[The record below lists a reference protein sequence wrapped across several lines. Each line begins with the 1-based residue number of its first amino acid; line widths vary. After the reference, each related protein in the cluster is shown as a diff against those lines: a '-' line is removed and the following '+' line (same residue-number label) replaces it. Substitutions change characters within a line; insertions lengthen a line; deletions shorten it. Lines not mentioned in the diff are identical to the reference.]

1 MKTFELTFSVKT
13 SDESDLDEAKLER
26 YLAEYENHGLELIDI
41 DVIGPDEAMVTMEM
55 KAKSVND
62 CPDQLDLLN
71 DEDIV
76 DDVELFVSE
85 RVSYTS
91 Y

>member
-13 SDESDLDEAKLER
+13 QDESDIDIAALES
-26 YLAEYENHGLELIDI
+26 YLAEYENTDMEFIEL
-41 DVIGPDEAMVTMEM
+41 DVIEPGEVMVTFEI
-55 KAKSVND
+55 KANSIRD
-62 CPDQLDLLN
+62 CPDELELLN

-76 DDVELFVSE
+76 DDPELLVSE

>member
-13 SDESDLDEAKLER
+13 TDGSDIDLSALES
-26 YLAEYENHGLELIDI
+26 YLAEYENSDLEFVEL
-41 DVIGPDEAMVTMEM
+41 DVIEPSEVMVTFETE
-55 KAKSVND
+55 ANSIRD
-62 CPDQLDLLN
+62 CPDELELLN

-76 DDVELFVSE
+76 DDVELFTSE